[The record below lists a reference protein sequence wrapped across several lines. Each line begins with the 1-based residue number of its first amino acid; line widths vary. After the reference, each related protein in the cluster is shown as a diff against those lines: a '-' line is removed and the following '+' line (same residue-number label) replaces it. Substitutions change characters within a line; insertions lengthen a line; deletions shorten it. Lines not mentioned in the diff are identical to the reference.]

1 MSASG
6 GEEGSEEEIRVMSVK
21 EVWYTNKAV
30 LLAVALLVP
39 VRINRWHEQYIVSV
53 KLRILK

>member
-1 MSASG
+1 MLEMSASG

-39 VRINRWHEQYIVSV
+39 VRITVGMHNAQCTMHNT
-53 KLRILK
+53 